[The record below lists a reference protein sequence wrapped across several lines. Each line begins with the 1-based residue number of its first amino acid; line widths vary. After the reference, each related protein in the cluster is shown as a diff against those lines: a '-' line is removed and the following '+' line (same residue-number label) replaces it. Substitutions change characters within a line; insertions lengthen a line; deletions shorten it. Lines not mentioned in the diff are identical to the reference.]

1 MLSAG
6 LSTTGLST
14 THFAERVSLMNLVK
28 AYELLINETLWL
40 YGRAAERGVRKVRDS
55 IPYEDSELHLCPQIV
70 TRR

>member
-1 MLSAG
+1 
-6 LSTTGLST
+6 
-14 THFAERVSLMNLVK
+14 MNLVK
-28 AYELLINETLWL
+28 AYELLIKETLWL